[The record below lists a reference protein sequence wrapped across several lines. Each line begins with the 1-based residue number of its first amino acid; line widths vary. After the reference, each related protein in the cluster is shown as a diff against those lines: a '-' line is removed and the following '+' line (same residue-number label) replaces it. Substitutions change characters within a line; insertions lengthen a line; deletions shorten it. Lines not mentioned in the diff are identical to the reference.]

1 MLYIIVILGGISV
14 YAGIIS
20 VFGEKAARVEM
31 IRERVNKSKRNS
43 KNYADEFYE
52 NIPFF
57 ERIIKP
63 FVDWI
68 IISIAK
74 IIPSNK
80 DEDIKAQTQQ
90 KLTHAGIKMKAR
102 EYNIMRFL
110 IIVLLGV
117 VIAIYTATTSLEF
130 NLMKVLG
137 GFVVGCIIGYIFLTL
152 ILSMRTRKRKE
163 SMERQFPEF
172 LDLLTVCIE
181 GGLGFDQAVQYVV
194 KEFRCELS
202 DEFRI
207 ALRDISLGSTRKQA
221 LLKLQDRCL
230 VEQLKTFNTAVIQA
244 DEMGISLKKIL
255 SAQAYNTRQV
265 RRQKVEE
272 KVQKLPVKIL
282 FPMILFIFPVIF
294 IVLLVPAIL
303 SAVQTFSGTG
313 L

>member
-1 MLYIIVILGGISV
+1 MLYIIVILGGIAV
-14 YAGIIS
+14 YTGIIS

-31 IRERVNKSKRNS
+31 IRERVNKSKRSS

-52 NIPFF
+52 NIPFV

-63 FVDWI
+63 FVDWLI
-68 IISIAK
+68 LSISK

-80 DEDIKAQTQQ
+80 DEDIKEQTQQ

-110 IIVLLGV
+110 IIVLLGIV
-117 VIAIYTATTSLEF
+117 VAIYTLSVNPEF
-130 NLMKVLG
+130 SLMKVLG
-137 GFVVGCIIGYIFLTL
+137 GFIIGCIIGYIFLTL
-152 ILSMRTRKRKE
+152 MLNMRTRKRKE
-163 SMERQFPEF
+163 NMERQFPEF

-272 KVQKLPVKIL
+272 RVQKLPIKIL
-282 FPMILFIFPVIF
+282 FPMLLFIFPVIF

-303 SAVQTFSGTG
+303 SAIQTFSGSG